1 MAERRDYYEV
11 LGLDRSASADD
22 IKGAYR
28 KAALKWHPD
37 RWVSGTDA
45 EKKTAE
51 EKFKEASE
59 AYSVLSDPDK
69 KARYDRFGHAGMGG
83 NQGFSGMDDI
93 FSHFSDIFEDLG
105 IGGFNF
111 GGRGGF
117 GFGGGG
123 FGGGGAKQRVHR
135 GGNLR
140 INVKMTLQDISE
152 GVKKKV
158 KVNKYVRCN
167 HCGGSGALNSSFE
180 TCPTCKGR
188 GQTVRVVNGIF
199 GQMQQISDCPTCGG
213 EGRIIKNK
221 CPDCQGNGVVKGEE
235 IIDLEIPA
243 GVSDGMQLALRGK
256 GNAGA
261 RNGVP
266 GDLIVQII
274 EEKSNDFIRDEEN
287 IIYNLFISISQ
298 AVLGDNVEIP
308 LINGTKTTVKIP
320 AGIQSGDTIRLKG
333 KGLPIYG
340 RYGRGDMIVN
350 VNVWIP
356 KKINSEEEKIFKAI
370 ADNENIKPK
379 VTEKEKSTFRKIFG
393 L

>member
-1 MAERRDYYEV
+1 MEKRDYYEI
-11 LGLDRSASADD
+11 LEISKDASADE
-22 IKGAYR
+22 IKKAYR
-28 KAALKWHPD
+28 KMALKYHPD
-37 RWVSGTDA
+37 RNPDD
-45 EKKTAE
+45 KNAE
-51 EKFKEASE
+51 EKFKEAAE
-59 AYSVLSDPDK
+59 AYEVLSDPDK

>member
-1 MAERRDYYEV
+1 MEKRDYYEI
-11 LGLDRSASADD
+11 LEISKDASADE
-22 IKGAYR
+22 IKKAYR
-28 KAALKWHPD
+28 KMALKYHPD
-37 RWVSGTDA
+37 RNPDD
-45 EKKTAE
+45 KNAE
-51 EKFKEASE
+51 EKFKEAAE
-59 AYSVLSDPDK
+59 AYEVLSDPDK

-123 FGGGGAKQRVHR
+123 FGGSGAKQRVHR

-167 HCGGSGALNSSFE
+167 HCGGSGALNNSFE

-188 GQTVRVVNGIF
+188 GQTVRIVNGIF

-287 IIYNLFISISQ
+287 IIYNLFISIPQ

>member
-1 MAERRDYYEV
+1 MEKRDYYEI
-11 LGLDRSASADD
+11 LEISKDASADE
-22 IKGAYR
+22 IKKAYR
-28 KAALKWHPD
+28 KMALKYHPD
-37 RWVSGTDA
+37 RNPDD
-45 EKKTAE
+45 KNAE
-51 EKFKEASE
+51 EKFKEAAE
-59 AYSVLSDPDK
+59 AYEVLSDPDK

-188 GQTVRVVNGIF
+188 GQTVRIVNGIF

-308 LINGTKTTVKIP
+308 LINGIKTTVKIP

>member
-1 MAERRDYYEV
+1 MEKRDYYEI
-11 LGLDRSASADD
+11 LEISKDASADE
-22 IKGAYR
+22 IKKAYR
-28 KAALKWHPD
+28 KMALKYHPD
-37 RWVSGTDA
+37 RNPDD
-45 EKKTAE
+45 KNAE
-51 EKFKEASE
+51 EKFKEAAE
-59 AYSVLSDPDK
+59 AYEVLSDPDK

-167 HCGGSGALNSSFE
+167 HCGGSGALNNSFE

-188 GQTVRVVNGIF
+188 GQTVRIVNGIF

-356 KKINSEEEKIFKAI
+356 KRINSEEEKIFKAI

>member
-1 MAERRDYYEV
+1 MEKRDYYEI
-11 LGLDRSASADD
+11 LEISKDASADE
-22 IKGAYR
+22 IKKAYR
-28 KAALKWHPD
+28 KMALKYHPD
-37 RWVSGTDA
+37 RNPDD
-45 EKKTAE
+45 KNAE
-51 EKFKEASE
+51 EKFKEAAE
-59 AYSVLSDPDK
+59 AYEVLSDPDK

-167 HCGGSGALNSSFE
+167 HCGGSGALNNSFE

-188 GQTVRVVNGIF
+188 GQTVRIVNGIF

-298 AVLGDNVEIP
+298 AVLGDNVEVP

-356 KKINSEEEKIFKAI
+356 KRINSEEEKIFKAI

>member
-1 MAERRDYYEV
+1 MEKRDYYEI
-11 LGLDRSASADD
+11 LEISKDASADE
-22 IKGAYR
+22 IKKAYR
-28 KAALKWHPD
+28 KMALKYHPD
-37 RWVSGTDA
+37 RNPDD
-45 EKKTAE
+45 KNAE
-51 EKFKEASE
+51 EKFKEAAE
-59 AYSVLSDPDK
+59 AYEVLSDPDK

-167 HCGGSGALNSSFE
+167 HCGGSGALNNSFE

-188 GQTVRVVNGIF
+188 GQTVRIVNGIF

-287 IIYNLFISISQ
+287 IIYNLFISIPQ

-356 KKINSEEEKIFKAI
+356 KRINSEEEKIFKAI

>member
-1 MAERRDYYEV
+1 MEKRDYYEI
-11 LGLDRSASADD
+11 LEISKDASADE
-22 IKGAYR
+22 IKKAYR
-28 KAALKWHPD
+28 KMALKYHPD
-37 RWVSGTDA
+37 RNPDD
-45 EKKTAE
+45 KNAE
-51 EKFKEASE
+51 EKFKEAAE
-59 AYSVLSDPDK
+59 AYEVLSDPDK

-123 FGGGGAKQRVHR
+123 FGGGSTKQRVHR

-188 GQTVRVVNGIF
+188 GQTVRIVNGIF

>member
-1 MAERRDYYEV
+1 MEKRDYYEI
-11 LGLDRSASADD
+11 LEISKDASADE
-22 IKGAYR
+22 IKKAYR
-28 KAALKWHPD
+28 KMALKYHPD
-37 RWVSGTDA
+37 RNPDD
-45 EKKTAE
+45 KNAE
-51 EKFKEASE
+51 EKFKEAAE
-59 AYSVLSDPDK
+59 AYEVLSDPDK

-167 HCGGSGALNSSFE
+167 HCGGSGALNNSFE

-188 GQTVRVVNGIF
+188 GQTVRIVNGIF

-221 CPDCQGNGVVKGEE
+221 CPDCQGNGVIKGEE

-274 EEKSNDFIRDEEN
+274 EEKNNDFIRDEEN
-287 IIYNLFISISQ
+287 IIYNLFISIPQ

-356 KKINSEEEKIFKAI
+356 KRINSEEEKIFKAI